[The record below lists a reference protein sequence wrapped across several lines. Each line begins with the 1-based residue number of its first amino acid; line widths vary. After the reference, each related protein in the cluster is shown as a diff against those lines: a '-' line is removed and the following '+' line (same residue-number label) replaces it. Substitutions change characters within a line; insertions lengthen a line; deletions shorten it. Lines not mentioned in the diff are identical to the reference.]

1 MNTEHIS
8 DENLKVVGGY
18 FNFDEIENAYK
29 IAGVKKTW
37 TDYSKGRDSWDYENY
52 YNDFRKWWESLTNE
66 ERRNIVNQM

>member
-8 DENLKVVGGY
+8 NENLKIVGGY
-18 FNFDEIENAYK
+18 FNFDDIENAYK

-37 TDYSKGRDSWDYENY
+37 TDYSKGGDSWDYENY
-52 YNDFRKWWESLTNE
+52 YSDFGKWWESLDNE

>member
-1 MNTEHIS
+1 MNTEHITN
-8 DENLKVVGGY
+8 ENLKIVGGY

-37 TDYSKGRDSWDYENY
+37 TDYSKGGASWDYENY
-52 YNDFRKWWESLTNE
+52 YNDFGKWWESLTNE